1 MFSFPPDSFTFLPI
15 PSSRSSPTSSF
26 TPIFSS
32 FSIISF
38 LLAIVLSPLSSSL
51 PLPVPSVPFFRTP
64 GTLLPPFRSHRPV
77 FPDVGHTHSYQ
88 TSRYSTP
95 ISSING
101 SISGSSAAL
110 KLISGSA
117 SMLAISSLAALSFS
131 SRLSIATACR

>member
-1 MFSFPPDSFTFLPI
+1 MYNTDVQNFATGLLPFSLRGSVKELLKVLA
-15 PSSRSSPTSSF
+15 SPFAVS
-26 TPIFSS
+26 
-32 FSIISF
+32 
-38 LLAIVLSPLSSSL
+38 VL
-51 PLPVPSVPFFRTP
+51 RTL

-77 FPDVGHTHSYQ
+77 FPDVGHTHSSH
-88 TSRYSTP
+88 TSRYSNP
-95 ISSING
+95 ISSISG

>member
-1 MFSFPPDSFTFLPI
+1 MFSFPPDSFI
-15 PSSRSSPTSSF
+15 SS
-26 TPIFSS
+26 
-32 FSIISF
+32 
-38 LLAIVLSPLSSSL
+38 LLLSPPPCSQCPCFTDTRHTFALFSFPVSRFSGRWAHFC
-51 PLPVPSVPFFRTP
+51 PLFAPIVPFFRTL

-77 FPDVGHTHSYQ
+77 FPDVGHTHSN
-88 TSRYSTP
+88 P
-95 ISSING
+95 ISSIRG